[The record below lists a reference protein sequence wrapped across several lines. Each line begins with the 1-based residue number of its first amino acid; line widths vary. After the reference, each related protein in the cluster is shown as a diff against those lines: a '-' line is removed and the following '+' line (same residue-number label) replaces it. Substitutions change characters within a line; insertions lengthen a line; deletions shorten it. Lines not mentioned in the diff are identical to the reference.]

1 MLPNKTN
8 ILSYFIRDLK
18 DQDTFNQS
26 NKLVVFQYIINMKD
40 LILYFIFKIFV
51 YKLLNILKIRLK
63 IFIECLIIIDCL
75 YYVCLVFKKI

>member
-26 NKLVVFQYIINMKD
+26 NKFGRISIYNKYEGFNPIFYIQ
-40 LILYFIFKIFV
+40 
-51 YKLLNILKIRLK
+51 NICI
-63 IFIECLIIIDCL
+63 
-75 YYVCLVFKKI
+75 